1 MRFRRLG
8 GDQRYGPGMVFL
20 ALTVAALAL
29 TVAALVGTSLLR
41 RPPAGLLRTNF
52 RGRDIPV
59 VGGLV
64 IVAGLLAG
72 EAALSVAYLLRTGG
86 RSSVTFL
93 SRDHWGLLVVALG
106 FFGLGLLDDL
116 AGGTHARGFRGH
128 VKAMASGQIT
138 GGAIKALGGAA
149 VGLVVG
155 ALWEHSLGPAILDA
169 AIVALSANLV
179 NLLDLR
185 PGRAAKVYLAAWVA
199 LAAGAWGSAY
209 VVLSL
214 PVAAATLL
222 WLGPDLAER
231 GMLGD
236 VGANLLG
243 AVLGAGAALTLHLR
257 GRLVVLGVLVVL
269 TAASERWSFSRVIER
284 VPPLRW
290 LDNAGRNRNRG

>member
-20 ALTVAALAL
+20 AIAVAALAL

-64 IVAGLLAG
+64 IVAGLLA
-72 EAALSVAYLLRTGG
+72 
-86 RSSVTFL
+86 
-93 SRDHWGLLVVALG
+93 
-106 FFGLGLLDDL
+106 
-116 AGGTHARGFRGH
+116 
-128 VKAMASGQIT
+128 
-138 GGAIKALGGAA
+138 GAA